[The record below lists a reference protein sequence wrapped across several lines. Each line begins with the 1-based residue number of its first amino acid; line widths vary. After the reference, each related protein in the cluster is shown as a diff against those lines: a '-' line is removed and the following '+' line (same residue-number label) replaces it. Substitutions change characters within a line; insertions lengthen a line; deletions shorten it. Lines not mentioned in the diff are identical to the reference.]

1 MARIEGRTDQAPKPV
16 ASYSQAVRVG
26 TVVSVAGQGGFD
38 PATGQLAGPDVG
50 EQTAQTF
57 RNIEAALKSC
67 GATLDDVVRIDVFLA
82 ALSDF
87 GAMNERYAE
96 VFSAPYPTRT
106 TVGVELPAGMKVEI
120 TALAVLEGT

>member
-26 TVVSVAGQGGFD
+26 SVVSVAGQGGFD

-50 EQTAQTF
+50 EQTIQTF
-57 RNIEAALKSC
+57 KNIEAALKSC
-67 GATLDDVVRIDVFLA
+67 GATLDDVIRIDVFLA

-87 GAMNERYAE
+87 AAMNERYAD

-106 TVGVELPAGMKVEI
+106 TVGVELPPGMKVEI
-120 TALAVLEGT
+120 TALAVLEDK